1 MTLFFFRF
9 HEPPLPTPTLVRTPS
24 KLSEL
29 PALENLIEEAAR
41 AFRLEFSPAPAVPW
55 QVLNRKP
62 MSAAREH
69 STGEF

>member
-1 MTLFFFRF
+1 MNHLC
-9 HEPPLPTPTLVRTPS
+9 PTPTLVRTPS